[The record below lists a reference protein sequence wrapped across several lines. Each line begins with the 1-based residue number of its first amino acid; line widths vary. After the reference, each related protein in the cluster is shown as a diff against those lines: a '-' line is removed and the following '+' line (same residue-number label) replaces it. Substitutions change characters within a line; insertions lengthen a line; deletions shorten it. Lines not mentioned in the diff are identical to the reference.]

1 MEFFTN
7 YIPNLHIICMNVLF
21 RRFLNGPNFMPWF
34 QRRRAAAEQ
43 EQDRLWRQARMKTDI
58 EQLISK
64 LSELEIVDSFNVI
77 ERLLLRE
84 VQVICSPR
92 VLR

>member
-1 MEFFTN
+1 
-7 YIPNLHIICMNVLF
+7 
-21 RRFLNGPNFMPWF
+21 MPWF
-34 QRRRAAAEQ
+34 QRRRAVAEQ

-58 EQLISK
+58 QQLISR

-84 VQVICSPR
+84 IQVTCFPR
-92 VLR
+92 ILK